1 MGVKL
6 RERQL
11 ESGKISLYLDIYHKG
26 KRNYEFLDL
35 HLGGNKKKNRETRRL
50 AEAIRSKR
58 ELQLYNK
65 QYDFEVNDEDLTLTD
80 FIIHLKDNSNKT
92 SSKNYGSVLHHLKA
106 YHRKEKV
113 RFDDLTSA
121 WLEGFRA
128 YLLSK
133 VKKSTARTYFLIF
146 RSLLNKA
153 VAKGH
158 IKVNPL
164 NRHDVENIE
173 KDPARIQYLTDDEV
187 KKLWNTKIYNNE
199 VRRAFLFSVY
209 TGLRRSDIQAL
220 KWSDIQHIT
229 DEKKGVD
236 YKQIELKQ
244 QKTSDFVHIPISKTA
259 EPLLE
264 VKVKGNDRV
273 FNVNESIINYWLP
286 KWKKKAKISKKI
298 HFHMARHTFATK
310 LLRRGVDIYTVKELM
325 GHSSV
330 SSTEKY
336 LHLVSADKKN
346 AIDKL

>member
-6 RERQL
+6 REREL
-11 ESGKISLYLDIYHKG
+11 DSGKTSLYLDIYHKG

-35 HLGGNKKKNRETRRL
+35 HLGSDRKKNREVRRL

-58 ELQLYNK
+58 ELQLYNN
-65 QYDFEVNDEDLTLTD
+65 QYDFVLKDDDLTLTD
-80 FIIHLKDNSNKT
+80 FIINLKESSNKT
-92 SSKNYGSVLHHLKA
+92 SAKNYGSVLYHLDNFHK
-106 YHRKEKV
+106 KEKV
-113 RFDDLTSA
+113 KFDDLTAA

-146 RSLLNKA
+146 RSVLNKA
-153 VAKGH
+153 AAKGH
-158 IKVNPL
+158 IKGNPL
-164 NRHDVENIE
+164 NKHDIENIE
-173 KDPARIQYLTDDEV
+173 KDPARIQYLTDTEV
-187 KKLWNTKIYNNE
+187 TKLWKTDIYNNE
-199 VRRAFLFSVY
+199 VRRAFLFSVF

-220 KWSDIQHIT
+220 KWSDIQHIK
-229 DEKKGVD
+229 DEKTGEE
-236 YKQIELKQ
+236 YKQVELKQ
-244 QKTSDFVHIPISKTA
+244 QKTNDFVHIPISKTA
-259 EPLLE
+259 EPLLD
-264 VKVKGNDRV
+264 VKVKVSDRV

-286 KWKKKAKISKKI
+286 KWKEKAKLSKDI

>member
-11 ESGKISLYLDIYHKG
+11 DSGKISLYLDIYHKG

-35 HLGGNKKKNRETRRL
+35 HLEVIKKNREIRRL

-65 QYDFEVNDEDLTLTD
+65 QYDFEHNDEDITLTD

-106 YHRKEKV
+106 YHKKEKV

-153 VAKGH
+153 AAKGY
-158 IKVNPL
+158 IKGNPL
-164 NRHDVENIE
+164 NRYDIENIE
-173 KDPARIQYLTDDEV
+173 KDPALD
-187 KKLWNTKIYNNE
+187 
-199 VRRAFLFSVY
+199 SV
-209 TGLRRSDIQAL
+209 L
-220 KWSDIQHIT
+220 
-229 DEKKGVD
+229 
-236 YKQIELKQ
+236 
-244 QKTSDFVHIPISKTA
+244 
-259 EPLLE
+259 
-264 VKVKGNDRV
+264 N
-273 FNVNESIINYWLP
+273 
-286 KWKKKAKISKKI
+286 
-298 HFHMARHTFATK
+298 
-310 LLRRGVDIYTVKELM
+310 
-325 GHSSV
+325 
-330 SSTEKY
+330 
-336 LHLVSADKKN
+336 
-346 AIDKL
+346 